1 MSSSA
6 HDAKNRDGRSEFS
19 RRIHDIR
26 QTCYGEHGGPT
37 LAEELGLPSRTWQN
51 YEAGV
56 TMPAVVMLKFI
67 QATGVCPGWL
77 LTGDGPKFN
86 QAKPLK
92 VTETT
97 SSMCVSRGESRE
109 GNHAR

>member
-1 MSSSA
+1 M
-6 HDAKNRDGRSEFS
+6 NRLLAERLYE
-19 RRIHDIR
+19 IR
-26 QTCYGEHGGPT
+26 VELYGEHGGPT

-67 QATGVCPGWL
+67 QATGVNPDWL

-86 QAKPLK
+86 RAKLA
-92 VTETT
+92 TAAEST
-97 SSMCVSRGESRE
+97 SGRSVSRGESRE
-109 GNHAR
+109 DNHARCPSSQAGA